1 MRYHPTTIYAGLFS
15 GLGAALWTLFEFRM
29 GWHNEH
35 LEIGA
40 RTGFVAIVFPIIA
53 IVWALRATKESQ
65 AGRLTLVQAVKLG
78 LAVSAVSA
86 AIGAVFFYLYYT
98 AINPAFIVLMKA
110 QGQDIDIAAQLAA
123 VIVGSFVVGLLISV
137 IAGALMRSRKEKIK

>member
-1 MRYHPTTIYAGLFS
+1 MRYHPTTTYAGLFS
-15 GLGAALWTLFEFRM
+15 GLGAALWTLFEFWM

-35 LEIGA
+35 LKIGA

-98 AINPAFIVLMKA
+98 AINPAFIELMKA
-110 QGQDIDIAAQLAA
+110 QGQDIDIAAHLAA